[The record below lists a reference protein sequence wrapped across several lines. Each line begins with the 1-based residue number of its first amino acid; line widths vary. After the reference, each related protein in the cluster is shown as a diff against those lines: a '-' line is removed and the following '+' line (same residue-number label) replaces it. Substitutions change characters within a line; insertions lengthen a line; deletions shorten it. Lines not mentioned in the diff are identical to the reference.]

1 MPSSRRL
8 KLLNQKKVGFYLFLR
23 SLKYRV
29 LFQKKIERRTKMPIV
44 NVNIMEGRPKDKI
57 ERVIADITETIT
69 NTLEVPRETVRVI
82 VTEVPKSHWG
92 IAGESVEKRNASK

>member
-1 MPSSRRL
+1 
-8 KLLNQKKVGFYLFLR
+8 
-23 SLKYRV
+23 
-29 LFQKKIERRTKMPIV
+29 MPII
-44 NVNIMEGRPKDKI
+44 NVNIMEGRSKEKI